1 MILVVDIGNTQV
13 KWATTSGD
21 IWVTQ
26 GQCPLSAMDKLS
38 LYWSDLTAPNSVG
51 SSNVA
56 GEEAGAAVD
65 KAIRL
70 WNIEPYWVE
79 AKPEQCGVINSYAQS
94 NQLGPD
100 RWAAVIGAKT
110 LQMGNLVTVCSGTAT
125 TIHGVTEGG
134 VFIGGL
140 IIPGYD
146 LIHQSLGSNAAH
158 LSDAEGQFSNFPVT
172 TRDAITSGAIRA
184 TCKTIESFCD
194 DMEASGYDDVKI
206 ILAGGAA
213 AKIRDGFLRPVIQQ
227 DDVILLGL
235 REIAKSLKKK
245 M

>member
-1 MILVVDIGNTQV
+1 MILVIDIGNTQV
-13 KWATTSGD
+13 KWATTFGD
-21 IWVTQ
+21 VWATQ
-26 GQCPLSAMDKLS
+26 GQCPLFDVDKLP
-38 LYWSDLTAPNSVG
+38 LYWADLTVPEAIVI
-51 SSNVA
+51 SNVA
-56 GEEAGAAVD
+56 GAEAEAAVEM
-65 KAIRL
+65 AIRP
-70 WNIEPYWVE
+70 WKIEPYWVA
-79 AKPEQCGVINSYAQS
+79 AKANQCGVINSYDKPS
-94 NQLGPD
+94 QLGPD

-110 LQMGNLVTVCSGTAT
+110 LRMANVVMVCSGTAT
-125 TIHGVTEGG
+125 TIHGLTEDG

-194 DMEASGYDDVKI
+194 DMEASGHDDVKI

-213 AKIRDGFLRPVIQQ
+213 AKIRDGFVRPVIQK

-235 REIAKSLKKK
+235 LEIAKSF
-245 M
+245 